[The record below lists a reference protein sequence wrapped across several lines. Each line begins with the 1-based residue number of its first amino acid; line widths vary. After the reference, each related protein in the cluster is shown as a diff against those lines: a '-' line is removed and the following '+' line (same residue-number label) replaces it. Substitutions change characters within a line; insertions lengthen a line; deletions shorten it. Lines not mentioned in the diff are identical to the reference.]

1 MKQHGYL
8 DPKGRHAGDLP
19 NVHVPENG
27 TLKIDILAAQL
38 GLKDG
43 QNHLLDKDGAALL
56 IHAKPDDY
64 QSQPSGDAGDRIVC
78 GVIGTPAP

>member
-19 NVHVPENG
+19 NIYMPESG
-27 TLKIDILAAQL
+27 TLKVDILAAQV
-38 GLKDG
+38 GLNDG
-43 QNHLLDKDGAALL
+43 QNPLLDKDGAALV

-64 QSQPSGDAGDRIVC
+64 QSQPSGDAGERIAC
-78 GVIGTPAP
+78 GAIGTPAP